1 MIVPCSVIWSVR
13 AFIVDDV
20 KSVVSGDT
28 VCWNYVFFFFF
39 FFLCFFGLI
48 CSWMTG
54 FYFILFFNIS
64 NDFTINN
71 RELTLGLL

>member
-13 AFIVDDV
+13 AFIVDV

-28 VCWNYVFFFFF
+28 VCWNYGF
-39 FFLCFFGLI
+39 FFLCFFGVI